1 MLNDTHGFK
10 TFYYGLGRLK
20 KMRKILRFTLIF
32 ILSFFLFVAV
42 FDYSSKWL
50 FPQWNGSY
58 DLGNN
63 LYMMDWERGNKI
75 IVYCSRKTGRTCSGG
90 SPVIPH
96 EHPREVYVKSAKAN
110 DRWVI
115 VKALTT
121 ESDKLCYYLIDK
133 SFNIKNL
140 DWEIV
145 NCDSIIQ
152 SHIISTFDSISFEK
166 ILKDKNI
173 ELKFDK

>member
-1 MLNDTHGFK
+1 M
-10 TFYYGLGRLK
+10 
-20 KMRKILRFTLIF
+20 F
-32 ILSFFLFVAV
+32 IV
-42 FDYSSKWL
+42 
-50 FPQWNGSY
+50 QG
-58 DLGNN
+58 
-63 LYMMDWERGNKI
+63 
-75 IVYCSRKTGRTCSGG
+75 TGRTCSGG

-173 ELKFDK
+173 GLKFDK

>member
-1 MLNDTHGFK
+1 
-10 TFYYGLGRLK
+10 
-20 KMRKILRFTLIF
+20 
-32 ILSFFLFVAV
+32 
-42 FDYSSKWL
+42 
-50 FPQWNGSY
+50 
-58 DLGNN
+58 
-63 LYMMDWERGNKI
+63 MMDWERGNKI

-133 SFNIKNL
+133 SFNIKSRTSREVSGCL
-140 DWEIV
+140 DLFPPFATRT
-145 NCDSIIQ
+145 
-152 SHIISTFDSISFEK
+152 SHPGYFLF
-166 ILKDKNI
+166 LY
-173 ELKFDK
+173 LPGKF

>member
-1 MLNDTHGFK
+1 
-10 TFYYGLGRLK
+10 
-20 KMRKILRFTLIF
+20 
-32 ILSFFLFVAV
+32 
-42 FDYSSKWL
+42 
-50 FPQWNGSY
+50 
-58 DLGNN
+58 
-63 LYMMDWERGNKI
+63 MDWERGNKI

-166 ILKDKNI
+166 ILRDKNFG
-173 ELKFDK
+173 EPYYLKRFLKPYSPFSLLSFSKLPFIHTFFACSESPNKKSTYICRT

>member
-1 MLNDTHGFK
+1 MADNIV
-10 TFYYGLGRLK
+10 
-20 KMRKILRFTLIF
+20 KIGMIQMKV
-32 ILSFFLFVAV
+32 LFSEPDKNIQRA
-42 FDYSSKWL
+42 L
-50 FPQWNGSY
+50 E
-58 DLGNN
+58 L
-63 LYMMDWERGNKI
+63 
-75 IVYCSRKTGRTCSGG
+75 
-90 SPVIPH
+90 
-96 EHPREVYVKSAKAN
+96 VKSAKAN

-173 ELKFDK
+173 GLKFDK

>member
-1 MLNDTHGFK
+1 
-10 TFYYGLGRLK
+10 
-20 KMRKILRFTLIF
+20 MRKILKFTLIF
-32 ILSFFLFVAV
+32 ILSLFLFVAV

-121 ESDKLCYYLIDK
+121 ESDK
-133 SFNIKNL
+133 NL

-166 ILKDKNI
+166 ILRDKNI
-173 ELKFDK
+173 GLKFDK